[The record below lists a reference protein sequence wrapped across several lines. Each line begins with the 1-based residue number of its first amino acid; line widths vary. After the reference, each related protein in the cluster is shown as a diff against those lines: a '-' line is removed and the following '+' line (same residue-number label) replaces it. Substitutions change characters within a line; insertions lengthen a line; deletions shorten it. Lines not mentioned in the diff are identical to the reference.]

1 VGKMKAQDVDSIINC
16 IKDFIS
22 SRPRVYG
29 HYVFT
34 SNCRIYSYDEANAL
48 RLSED
53 ISGFIKIFD
62 TQNMIKSLVPFFYN
76 IPFLVNTYISTLRLT
91 ISERPSTIIAPNAKI
106 DVLALFYKDKL
117 IIELTNIHSASHE
130 LNLPTILMRHAYN
143 IIFDTTKHELPYKI
157 WRRVCIQTEKN
168 KIIDGLSIKEARGI
182 MYKYYYNKK
191 ITNEERK
198 KVIPLVI
205 KIINRYEEIF
215 RTKHVI
221 YDTNTFQTVL

>member
-1 VGKMKAQDVDSIINC
+1 MNTQDVDSVISC

-29 HYVFT
+29 NYVFT
-34 SNCRIYSYDEANAL
+34 SKCRIYSNDEANTL
-48 RLSED
+48 RLSDD
-53 ISGFIKIFD
+53 ILGFIKIFD
-62 TQNMIKSLVPFFYN
+62 TQNMIKALVPFFYN

-91 ISERPSTIIAPNAKI
+91 ISERPSMIVAPNAKTV
-106 DVLALFYKDKL
+106 VLAFFYKDKL

-157 WRRVCIQTEKN
+157 WKRVCIQTEKN
-168 KIIDGLSIKEARGI
+168 KIIDGLSIKEARGV
-182 MYKYYYNKK
+182 MYKYYYSKK
-191 ITNEERK
+191 MTKEERK
-198 KVIPLVI
+198 KVIPLVM

-215 RTKHVI
+215 RPKHII
-221 YDTNTFQTVL
+221 YDANNYKPLPF